1 MMEIVSALNGELSI
15 PENFSPTVPAYD
27 PSRPQPH
34 APPAYCTNP
43 QTTELCATLS
53 LVDIYALAGQSAQ
66 NSTSW
71 REEGAN
77 EEEDEDN
84 QSSGSVDEPSEYP
97 TDTSVLSSSY
107 NPDEITIEDEWEE
120 EEEEEVEEKD
130 GGEVKKPGTDAVV
143 PEAPVGVQDSD
154 RDSSPQREAMGR
166 LVLPPPRTASK
177 SDEAS
182 DLPLRLPP
190 PSTPFSSCFSQTSSE
205 EEGATP
211 PARVPKRPSGETKGS
226 FTPTGSTPRIKRRNQ
241 TIYAAADDE
250 ES

>member
-1 MMEIVSALNGELSI
+1 MIEIVSALNGELSI
-15 PENFSPTVPAYD
+15 PENFSPTVSAYD

-34 APPAYCTNP
+34 APPVYCTNP
-43 QTTELCATLS
+43 QTTELCATLG
-53 LVDIYALAGQSAQ
+53 LLDIYALAGQSTQ

-77 EEEDEDN
+77 DLEEDEDN

-97 TDTSVLSSSY
+97 TDTSMLSNSY

-120 EEEEEVEEKD
+120 EEGEEEKD
-130 GGEVKKPGTDAVV
+130 AGEVKNPGTDAVV

-154 RDSSPQREAMGR
+154 RDGSPQREAMGR
-166 LVLPPPRTASK
+166 LILPPPRVESEI
-177 SDEAS
+177 DEPS
-182 DLPLRLPP
+182 DLPLGLPP
-190 PSTPFSSCFSQTSSE
+190 PSTQFSQTSSE

-211 PARVPKRPSGETKGS
+211 PARVPKRPSGDTKGM
-226 FTPTGSTPRIKRRNQ
+226 FNPAGNTPRIKRRNQ
-241 TIYAAADDE
+241 TIYAAADDDDE

>member
-43 QTTELCATLS
+43 QTTELCATLG
-53 LVDIYALAGQSAQ
+53 LVDIYALAGQSTQ

-71 REEGAN
+71 RDEGAN
-77 EEEDEDN
+77 EEEEEDK

-97 TDTSVLSSSY
+97 TDTSVLSNSY

-120 EEEEEVEEKD
+120 EEEEEKD

-143 PEAPVGVQDSD
+143 PEAPVGAQDSD
-154 RDSSPQREAMGR
+154 RDSSPQREAVGG
-166 LVLPPPRTASK
+166 LVLPPPRTASVM
-177 SDEAS
+177 DE
-182 DLPLRLPP
+182 LPGFPP
-190 PSTPFSSCFSQTSSE
+190 PSTQFSNCFPQTSSE
-205 EEGATP
+205 EEGVTS
-211 PARVPKRPSGETKGS
+211 PARVPKRPSGEIKGS
-226 FTPTGSTPRIKRRNQ
+226 FNPAGSTPRIKRRNQ
-241 TIYAAADDE
+241 AIYTRADDE

>member
-34 APPAYCTNP
+34 TPPAYCTNP
-43 QTTELCATLS
+43 QTTELCATLG
-53 LVDIYALAGQSAQ
+53 LVDIYALAGQSTQ
-66 NSTSW
+66 NPTSW
-71 REEGAN
+71 RVEVAN
-77 EEEDEDN
+77 EEDDEDN

-97 TDTSVLSSSY
+97 TDTSLLSNSY

-120 EEEEEVEEKD
+120 EEEEEEKN

-143 PEAPVGVQDSD
+143 PEAPVGAQ
-154 RDSSPQREAMGR
+154 DSSPQQEAVSR
-166 LVLPPPRTASK
+166 LILPPPRTASEIDEP
-177 SDEAS
+177 SDS
-182 DLPLRLPP
+182 PLRLPP
-190 PSTPFSSCFSQTSSE
+190 PSALFSSCFSQTSSE

-226 FTPTGSTPRIKRRNQ
+226 FNPTDGTPRIKRRNQ
-241 TIYAAADDE
+241 TIYAAADDDE